1 MSSRNHL
8 HQNNKKKYG
17 NNLHSLKLQPPPP
30 PISNLSFSKSST
42 ATREKSSLQ
51 SISKDSNRNISSNS
65 SSGNGLLLLSTKKS
79 DRSSSTLGNSA
90 NTKKKTV
97 KGISTHDALV
107 NALNGNDGIDAEEV
121 VPLAWGKK
129 APPVSSPS
137 REQDNLDN
145 IDTDTPHDQE
155 TFTSADT
162 DSSKIKE
169 EKNYT
174 NLSDG
179 NSIRIASE
187 ISVSNDSAQSTA
199 SSEQLQLT
207 TTDPEEKTEDQVEFM
222 KKLAKERAEKRRREE
237 DDRIAKQKERA
248 NQRLVELE
256 LKMKKKDVEDKMSND
271 ITNSKEQHHMN
282 TATRFSDPSGR
293 TYSSLLG
300 GTSATSTMSKSNIG
314 ANSIDEGDSREPK
327 MIQFNSYD
335 DRDRGS
341 RSSGAGP
348 RMLFDP
354 KSGSMVAV
362 TSPSSKEKK
371 SSSKK
376 KIMKNHENK
385 KSTRH
390 TKDESFGRNENT
402 KTETNKRS
410 LKRDVNQV
418 GEGSTPS
425 SYRSDA
431 PHSNTKANKDD
442 RNLPRTCGVLYVR
455 DAKGRFISADGCE
468 GDQGYGAH
476 SVPGGKIRNP
486 QAYSEYK
493 QREKS
498 LRQVKKSP
506 RLSPSSKNVDAT
518 FGPQT
523 HQTTTLTSSMKGYD
537 YSKRSLNRSD
547 FMRKSKLA
555 TNTDGT
561 NTSKGQTSLNVVD
574 NFTGNDELD
583 LLSGIEASPKLQ
595 ATAAAWAPSEA
606 VLALATTKKNK
617 SDDISLDN
625 KSEDDI
631 INESVHDMH
640 DLSLSENGDHLKK
653 NEDLESSIGLGLGF
667 DPSNLS
673 MMMSPALNG
682 EADPSIAHLGNFG
695 LDEPALPKSSSNSM
709 LSAAGILGGGTSTW
723 GATNGSSMG
732 SLSNWDV
739 RSSNEN
745 ANEGDPTVQKSS
757 NSFLSFGVGRGQS
770 TWGNGNSSESK
781 FGAFIASSSENS
793 KD

>member
-17 NNLHSLKLQPPPP
+17 NNLLSLKLQPPAP

-51 SISKDSNRNISSNS
+51 SINKDSNRNISSNS

-90 NTKKKTV
+90 NAKKKTV

-107 NALNGNDGIDAEEV
+107 NALNGNDGNDTEEV

-129 APPVSSPS
+129 APTASNPS
-137 REQDNLDN
+137 EEKDNLDN
-145 IDTDTPHDQE
+145 VTMPHDQE
-155 TFTSADT
+155 NFTTDT

-169 EKNYT
+169 EKNHADS
-174 NLSDG
+174 SDG
-179 NSIRIASE
+179 NLIHVASE
-187 ISVSNDSAQSTA
+187 IPVSNDSAQSTA
-199 SSEQLQLT
+199 TEQLQVS
-207 TTDPEEKTEDQVEFM
+207 TTDAEEKSEDQVEFM

-256 LKMKKKDVEDKMSND
+256 LKMKKKDVEDKMSNNVP
-271 ITNSKEQHHMN
+271 NSKEQHHMN
-282 TATRFSDPSGR
+282 AATRFSDPGR

-300 GTSATSTMSKSNIG
+300 GTSATSTIAKSNVG
-314 ANSIDEGDSREPK
+314 ANTIDEGDSREPK

-376 KIMKNHENK
+376 KIIKNHENK

-390 TKDESFGRNENT
+390 MKDESYGRNEN
-402 KTETNKRS
+402 KKIETNKRS
-410 LKRDVNQV
+410 LKRDAKQV
-418 GEGSTPS
+418 GEGSAT
-425 SYRSDA
+425 
-431 PHSNTKANKDD
+431 HSETKTNKNG
-442 RNLPRTCGVLYVR
+442 RNLPRTCGVLYMR

-498 LRQVKKSP
+498 SRQVKKSP
-506 RLSPSSKNVDAT
+506 RLSPSSKSVDPS
-518 FGPQT
+518 FGPPT
-523 HQTTTLTSSMKGYD
+523 HQTPTLTSSMKDYD

-547 FMRKSKLA
+547 FMRKSNLA
-555 TNTDGT
+555 TNANGT
-561 NTSKGQTSLNVVD
+561 NTSKEQTSLNVVD

-606 VLALATTKKNK
+606 VLALATAKKNK

-625 KSEDDI
+625 NSEDDI
-631 INESVHDMH
+631 INESIHDMH
-640 DLSLSENGDHLKK
+640 DLSLNENGEHLKE

-682 EADPSIAHLGNFG
+682 ETDPSIAHLGNFG

-745 ANEGDPTVQKSS
+745 TNEGDPTVQKSS

-770 TWGNGNSSESK
+770 TWGNGKSSESK
-781 FGAFIASSSENS
+781 FGAFITSSSENT